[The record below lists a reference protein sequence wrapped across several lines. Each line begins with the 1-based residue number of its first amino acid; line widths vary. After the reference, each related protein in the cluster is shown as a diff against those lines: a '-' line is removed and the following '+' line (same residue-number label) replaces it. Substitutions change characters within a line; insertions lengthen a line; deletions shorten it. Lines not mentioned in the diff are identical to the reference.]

1 MFTDF
6 HPLILIITSAC
17 SPSPLHLTTSLLLT
31 EPARFIRKLE
41 NTTFRVGEPLTLRV
55 AFVGSQRMN
64 VSWRKDGRPIWASY
78 QYNVKTTDC
87 SCVLEVL
94 NSDREEARG
103 RYTCEISN
111 AEGSDICHAYV
122 KLGNTNRQHRA
133 GGSHQ
138 SFNA

>member
-1 MFTDF
+1 M
-6 HPLILIITSAC
+6 
-17 SPSPLHLTTSLLLT
+17 
-31 EPARFIRKLE
+31 
-41 NTTFRVGEPLTLRV
+41 LRV
-55 AFVGSQRMN
+55 AFTGSQRVN
-64 VSWRKDGRPIWASY
+64 VNWKKDGRLIWASY

-122 KLGNTNRQHRA
+122 KLGNTN
-133 GGSHQ
+133 
-138 SFNA
+138 